1 MVVDLRLGASLP
13 LARLPLCPRRGGW
26 PRLPPC
32 CVHCGRSLH
41 RGRSARS
48 LHRSRGALALRRA
61 RRAASRRPASLGGR
75 APGRSSSARTRTG
88 GAARA
93 ATPRAA
99 ASRATAAAAAR
110 TRGGCGGGGGGGDV
124 GGGGGR
130 VECGERTLRSGG
142 GALHG
147 GDCLVPS
154 CRLVDCL
161 GGRTVSKQVRPTTQA
176 ALEASLRYRTTLLL
190 TTYYLLLTTYYL
202 PGRRPQ
208 P

>member
-61 RRAASRRPASLGGR
+61 RCAASRRPASLGGR

-99 ASRATAAAAAR
+99 ASRATTAAAAR
-110 TRGGCGGGGGGGDV
+110 TRGGCGGGGDV

-147 GDCLVPS
+147 GDGLVPS

-161 GGRTVSKQVRPTTQA
+161 GGRTVSEQVRPTTQA

-190 TTYYLLLTTYYL
+190 TTYYL

>member
-13 LARLPLCPRRGGW
+13 LARLPLCPRCGGW

-41 RGRSARS
+41 RGRSPRS

-61 RRAASRRPASLGGR
+61 RRAASRRAASLGGR

-161 GGRTVSKQVRPTTQA
+161 GGNSASKQVSPTTQA
-176 ALEASLRYRTTLLL
+176 ALEASLRYRTTR
-190 TTYYLLLTTYYL
+190 LLTTYYL

>member
-61 RRAASRRPASLGGR
+61 RCAASRRPASLGGR

-99 ASRATAAAAAR
+99 ASRATTAAAAR
-110 TRGGCGGGGGGGDV
+110 TRGGCGGGGDV

-147 GDCLVPS
+147 GDGLVPS

-161 GGRTVSKQVRPTTQA
+161 GGRTVSKQVCPTTQA

-190 TTYYLLLTTYYL
+190 TTYYL

>member
-13 LARLPLCPRRGGW
+13 LARLPLCSRRGGW

-110 TRGGCGGGGGGGDV
+110 TRGGCGGGGDV

-147 GDCLVPS
+147 GDGLVPS

-161 GGRTVSKQVRPTTQA
+161 GGRTVSKQVCPTTQA

-190 TTYYLLLTTYYL
+190 TTYYL

>member
-13 LARLPLCPRRGGW
+13 LARLPLCSRRGGW

-61 RRAASRRPASLGGR
+61 RCAASRRPASLGGR

-99 ASRATAAAAAR
+99 ASRAPAAAAAR
-110 TRGGCGGGGGGGDV
+110 TRGGCGGGGDV

-147 GDCLVPS
+147 GDGLVPS

-190 TTYYLLLTTYYL
+190 TTYYL